1 MVPVLFPIW
10 TLPVLDAKVV
20 APVEERV
27 VKAAVDGVDAPIAVV
42 LIPVLVV
49 LKLLDAMVKTLVP
62 NPRVDALNPE
72 RLKVPLV
79 AVKFNA
85 PEERVSPLFAVNNW
99 VVVRNPAFVVVT
111 LFAPRVIPEVLVVPI
126 LIVPLV

>member
-1 MVPVLFPIW
+1 
-10 TLPVLDAKVV
+10 
-20 APVEERV
+20 
-27 VKAAVDGVDAPIAVV
+27 V

-99 VVVRNPAFVVVT
+99 VVVKYPVLVVVIPV
-111 LFAPRVIPEVLVVPI
+111 FPKVIADVLLVPI